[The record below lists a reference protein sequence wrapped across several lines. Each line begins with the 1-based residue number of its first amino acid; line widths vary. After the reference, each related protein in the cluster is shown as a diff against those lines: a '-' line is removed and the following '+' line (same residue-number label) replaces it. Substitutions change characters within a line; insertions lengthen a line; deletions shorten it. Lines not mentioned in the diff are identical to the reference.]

1 MYYLLIIERLNGVAL
16 FESNNNNFKNLNR
29 IKNRKEK
36 RLKGGKK
43 KKDIFPIG
51 RINIGAI
58 EKREEKK
65 IRTIFDLGNVSHD
78 EVRNHNFSI
87 VLPSFPLS
95 SLPISGRDWKRRN

>member
-1 MYYLLIIERLNGVAL
+1 MYYLLIIERLNAVAL

-36 RLKGGKK
+36 RLKGEKK

-58 EKREEKK
+58 EKKK
-65 IRTIFDLGNVSHD
+65 KFEPS
-78 EVRNHNFSI
+78 SI
-87 VLPSFPLS
+87 
-95 SLPISGRDWKRRN
+95 